1 MERKFWVLIDLSGME
16 RLEGVLAE
24 IVAAERRGDYLVP
37 ANPSTL
43 KTKFVFYV
51 YCSNK
56 RTYKTTG
63 IQSLTVKADSIV
75 SWESKENS

>member
-1 MERKFWVLIDLSGME
+1 ME

-24 IVAAERRGDYLVP
+24 IVAVERRGDYLVRT
-37 ANPSTL
+37 NPSTL
-43 KTKFVFYV
+43 KTEFVFYV

-63 IQSLTVKADSIV
+63 IQSFTLQPLREGLLGKQRKLIKADC
-75 SWESKENS
+75 

>member
-1 MERKFWVLIDLSGME
+1 MPERME
-16 RLEGVLAE
+16 RLEGGLAE
-24 IVAAERRGDYLVP
+24 IVAVERRGDYLVP

-63 IQSLTVKADSIV
+63 IQSFTVQSRLVHLLVKQRKLIKADC
-75 SWESKENS
+75 

>member
-1 MERKFWVLIDLSGME
+1 ME

-24 IVAAERRGDYLVP
+24 IVAVERRGDYLVP

-63 IQSLTVKADSIV
+63 IQCFTAQMRLEGLLGKQRKLIKADC
-75 SWESKENS
+75 

>member
-1 MERKFWVLIDLSGME
+1 ME

-37 ANPSTL
+37 DNPSTL

-63 IQSLTVKADSIV
+63 IQSFTLQTLREGLFGEQRKLIKADC
-75 SWESKENS
+75 